1 MADTAGTTYTQDGRG
16 MALSTPCGKDT
27 FLLAGLS
34 GHEGLSRLY
43 EYRLDALVPDAK
55 LAQVAWDSLLGKD
68 ACVVLNGPDGTTPAR
83 YFSGIV
89 ARVGQGEA
97 AGGETQLTRFRLDLV
112 PKLWL
117 TTRRA
122 RSRTFHQQTVK
133 EIVTAVLGDHS
144 IAPSWLA
151 DGPDEPRDYCVQYRE
166 TDFNFISRLLEEE
179 GIAYYF
185 THADG
190 AHTMVV
196 SAPPKEFPAAAPAT
210 ARYSPSDGG
219 NLADDVVH
227 TWEKTQELRA
237 EKYELRDHSFEK
249 TGDPFTSQGTI
260 AATVAV
266 GAASHKLAL
275 GNTALELYDAPG
287 EYAQRFDGIDK
298 SGGEQAAEVGKIGT
312 DGTRTAKIRMEE
324 EAASAVTIQG
334 GGGCRQFVAGCKFT
348 LVASAMAHAAGDYAL
363 TAVQHVARQSDYLGD
378 SGTSPFDY
386 SNSFACIPAALPY
399 RPARLTPKPVVHGTQ
414 TAVVVG
420 NSGDEIFTDKYG
432 RIKVQF
438 HWDRE
443 GANDPNSSCW
453 MRVGTPWAGA
463 QWGAIHIPRVGQ
475 EVIVAFE
482 EGDPDRPI
490 VVGSVYNDALMPPY
504 TLPDNKTQSGL
515 KSRSTLGASAQ
526 NFNELRFEDKKDSE
540 EIYFH
545 AEKDFNRVV
554 ENNDTLIVGKLKKD
568 KGDQSIEIF
577 NNQTTKIGCS
587 DADDGSQKITVFNS
601 QTLSV
606 GDPQAKDGSQTI
618 TVYKDLTET
627 VKTGNVAKKV
637 EKGNRA
643 VEISMG
649 NDSLAIKMGNQ
660 TTKLDLGASSTEA
673 MQSITL
679 KVGQNS
685 IVIDQMGV
693 TIKGMMVK
701 VEGQIQTDIKGLMTT
716 VGGDAMLTLKG
727 GITMIN

>member
-1 MADTAGTTYTQDGRG
+1 MPTYTQDGR
-16 MALSTPCGKDT
+16 ALALTTPCGKDV

-34 GHEGLSRLY
+34 GHEALSRLY
-43 EYRLDALVPDAK
+43 EYRLDALVPDEK
-55 LAQVAWDSLLGKD
+55 LGDVKWDQLLGQD
-68 ACVVLNGPDGTTPAR
+68 ASAVLMGPDGTTPAR

-89 ARVGQGEA
+89 ARVSQGES
-97 AGGETQLTRFRLDLV
+97 AGGDAPLTRFRLDLV
-112 PKLWL
+112 PRLWL
-117 TTRRA
+117 ATRRA

-133 EIVTAVLGDHS
+133 QIVTAVLGDHS
-144 IAPSWLA
+144 IAPTWQA
-151 DGPDEPRDYCVQYRE
+151 DGPDDPRDYCVQYRE
-166 TDFNFISRLLEEE
+166 TDFNFVSRLLEEE
-179 GIAYYF
+179 GIGYYF
-185 THADG
+185 THAAG

-196 SAPPKEFPAAAPAT
+196 FAPPKEFPATAPAT
-210 ARYSPSDGG
+210 ARYSPAVGG
-219 NLADDVVH
+219 AIPDDTVH
-227 TWEKTQELRA
+227 SWEKMQELRS

-249 TGDPFTSQGTI
+249 TGDPFTSQGTMP
-260 AATVAV
+260 ASVAV
-266 GAASHKLAL
+266 GAATHKLAL

-287 EYAQRFDGIDK
+287 EYSQRYDGIDK
-298 SGGEQAAEVGKIGT
+298 SGGEQAGDVAKIGG

-324 EAASAVTIQG
+324 EAASAVLIQG
-334 GGGCRQFVAGCKFT
+334 GGGCRQFVAGGKFT
-348 LVASAMAHAAGDYAL
+348 LDAPGLPHAAGDYVL
-363 TAVQHVARQSDYLGD
+363 TALQHVARQNDYLGTG
-378 SGTSPFDY
+378 SNVPFDY
-386 SNSFACIPAALPY
+386 ANSFACIPAALVY

-443 GANDPNSSCW
+443 GINDPDSSCW
-453 MRVGTPWAGA
+453 IRVGTPWAGT
-463 QWGAIHIPRVGQ
+463 QWGTIHIPRVGQ

-504 TLPDNKTQSGL
+504 ALPDNKTQSGM
-515 KSRSTLGASAQ
+515 KSRSTPQASAE

-540 EIYFH
+540 EVYFH

-554 ENNDTLIVGKLKKD
+554 ENNDTLVVGKLKKD
-568 KGDQSIEIF
+568 KGDQSVEIF

-587 DADDGSQKITVFNS
+587 DADEGSQKITVFNS
-601 QTLSV
+601 QSIAV
-606 GDPQAKDGSQTI
+606 GDPQAKEGSQTV

-627 VKTGNVAKKV
+627 VKTGNVTKKV

-685 IVIDQMGV
+685 IVIDQTGV
-693 TIKGMMVK
+693 TIKGMMIS
-701 VEGQIQTDIKGLMTT
+701 VEGQVTTDIKGLMTT
-716 VGGDAMLTLKG
+716 VKGDAMLTVKG